1 MAWELIDNIRGPKGD
16 KGDKGTINSISVATL
31 PPESSATATMSGTT
45 DVHVHFGIP
54 RGEKGEQG
62 VPGTLSSASAESV
75 AAEEPA
81 EVIMSGT
88 TEVKHAHFKVPRGLP
103 GTNAI
108 ENDAAVAAYVLA
120 VDSATKAAL
129 NADYP
134 VKRVWDGTAYPARVP
149 GAVNLFI
156 GPVDPGLAMTSD
168 DVWANPAVTT
178 IAEVVAAV
186 LDPSSA
192 MNAAVKTA
200 LVVPSVSIPLTV
212 RNGDTAQFTVAAGL
226 PGFYGWNCPSGAQNR
241 FAGSVK
247 IPDGWNTAAVRIFYI
262 PANSGTG
269 NLRLARAG
277 VAYKSGSPVRAF
289 GVSTNT
295 VVVGPIDSVSSHVV
309 SGSLD
314 VTDMDEISIEVQRT
328 GNSTSDTFTD
338 AIFILSARLER
349 LS

>member
-16 KGDKGTINSISVATL
+16 KGDKGTISSLSVATL
-31 PPESSATATMSGTT
+31 PPESAATATLSGTT

-54 RGEKGEQG
+54 RGAKGEQG

-75 AAEEPA
+75 SAEAPA
-81 EVIMSGT
+81 EVVMSGT

-103 GTNAI
+103 GVNAI
-108 ENDAAVAAYVLA
+108 ENDDAVAAYVLA

-192 MNAAVKTA
+192 MHAAIQTA
-200 LVVPSVSIPLTV
+200 IVVPSVSIPLTV
-212 RNGDTAQFTVAAGL
+212 RNGDTAQFTVVNGI
-226 PGFYGWNCPSGAQNR
+226 PGFYGWNCLPNVQNR
-241 FAGSVK
+241 FAGTVK
-247 IPDGWNTAAVRIFYI
+247 VPQGWNTAAVRVFYI
-262 PANSGTG
+262 PAVSGTG
-269 NLRLARAG
+269 DLRLARAG
-277 VAYKSGSPVRAF
+277 AAYSSGVPVRAF

-295 VVVGPIDSVSSHVV
+295 VPVGPIDSVSSYLIT
-309 SGSLD
+309 GSLD
-314 VTDMDEISIEVQRT
+314 LTTMDEVSIEVQRT
-328 GNSTSDTFTD
+328 GNSAADTFEQ
-338 AIFILSARLER
+338 AISMISARLER

>member
-1 MAWELIDNIRGPKGD
+1 MAWELVDNIRGPKGD
-16 KGDKGTINSISVATL
+16 KGDRGTISSISVATL
-31 PPESSATATMSGTT
+31 PPEASATASMSGTT

-54 RGEKGEQG
+54 RGAKGEQG

-75 AAEEPA
+75 PADAPA

-129 NADYP
+129 NGDYP

-149 GAVNLFI
+149 GATNLFI

-168 DVWANPAVTT
+168 DVWADPAVTT
-178 IAEVVAAV
+178 IAEVVAAI

-192 MNAAVKTA
+192 MRAAIQTA
-200 LVVPSVSIPLTV
+200 VVAPSVSIPLTL
-212 RNGDTAQFTVAAGL
+212 RNGESAQYTVVNGI
-226 PGFYGWNCPSGAQNR
+226 PGFYGWNCPQGAQNR
-241 FAGSVK
+241 LAGTVK
-247 IPDGWNTAAVRIFYI
+247 IPQGWNTAAVRIFYI
-262 PANSGTG
+262 PAVSGSG

-277 VAYKSGSPVRAF
+277 VAYKSGAPVRTF

-295 VVVGPIDSVSSHVV
+295 LVVGPIDSVSSHVV

-328 GNSTSDTFTD
+328 GNSTSDTFAA